1 MTKKEILDSN
11 RIIAEFM
18 GLRPKMISP
27 DQYSWSDGP
36 TFYTEN
42 DTPEKVMDDIVEYA
56 KYHTSWDWL
65 MPVVIKINTMD
76 DFRYSLNI
84 YAMDVEIEDS
94 LAQPKYAIVASSTL
108 DFVPYELLQSVFSC
122 VVKFLNHIKSK
133 V

>member
-1 MTKKEILDSN
+1 MTQKEILDGN
-11 RIIAEFM
+11 TLIAVFM

-27 DQYSWSDGP
+27 DKYCWSDAP
-36 TFYTEN
+36 MFYTVN

-76 DFRYSLNI
+76 DFRYSVNI
-84 YAMDVEIEDS
+84 YTMDVEIEDS
-94 LAQPKYAIVASSTL
+94 LAQPARGIVASSTL
-108 DFVPYELLQSVFSC
+108 DFVPDELLQSTFSC
-122 VVKFLNHIKSK
+122 IVKFLNHIKSK

>member
-1 MTKKEILDSN
+1 
-11 RIIAEFM
+11 
-18 GLRPKMISP
+18 
-27 DQYSWSDGP
+27 
-36 TFYTEN
+36 
-42 DTPEKVMDDIVEYA
+42 MDDIVEYA

-84 YAMDVEIEDS
+84 YAMDVEIADS
-94 LAQPKYAIVASSTL
+94 LEYAIVASSTG
-108 DFVPYELLQSVFSC
+108 DFMPYELLQSVFSC